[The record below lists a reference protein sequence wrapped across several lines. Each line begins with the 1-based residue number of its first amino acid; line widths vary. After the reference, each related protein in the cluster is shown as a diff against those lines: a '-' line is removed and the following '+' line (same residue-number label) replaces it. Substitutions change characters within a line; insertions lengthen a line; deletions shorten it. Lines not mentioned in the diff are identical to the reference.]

1 MLLQTESECSMR
13 EWRGI
18 TQGSFIKARDWQM
31 RNVTQSRGF
40 MLFLEFVFLF
50 PWLMLSGSCLCPDA
64 GEQELTVSCVFLQG
78 VNTVNLTMTII
89 MRLNQNKAAN
99 NFSGFFTHSSCSC
112 LNVVISA
119 FILSTLGNLG

>member
-1 MLLQTESECSMR
+1 MR

-18 TQGSFIKARDWQM
+18 TQGYFIKARDWQM

-64 GEQELTVSCVFLQG
+64 GEQELTVSC
-78 VNTVNLTMTII
+78 T
-89 MRLNQNKAAN
+89 
-99 NFSGFFTHSSCSC
+99 
-112 LNVVISA
+112 
-119 FILSTLGNLG
+119 TLCFPSRGKYSESDHDCNHEIKPE